1 MQLLGIDENVD
12 AWGAC
17 CPNLNGTID
26 DFEASSAYPDALL
39 CLKEA
44 HCDEDFVSGLFQDLQ
59 VRASGFRWAEDL
71 SCFFTLRPV
80 VCF

>member
-1 MQLLGIDENVD
+1 LLTNASQVSKSGMQLLGIDENVD
-12 AWGAC
+12 EWGAC

-59 VRASGFRWAEDL
+59 VRFK
-71 SCFFTLRPV
+71 
-80 VCF
+80 

>member
-1 MQLLGIDENVD
+1 MLGIDENVD

-71 SCFFTLRPV
+71 SCFSL
-80 VCF
+80 